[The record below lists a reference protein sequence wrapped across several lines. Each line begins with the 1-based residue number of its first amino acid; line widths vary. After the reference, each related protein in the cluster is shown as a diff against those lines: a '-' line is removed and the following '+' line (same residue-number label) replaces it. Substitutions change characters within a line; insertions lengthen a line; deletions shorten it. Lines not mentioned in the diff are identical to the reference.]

1 MSVTPSSVNII
12 DTNDTTTKAIDV
24 YNINITATHVNVYI
38 NVPAYYDVCYAVN
51 YEPGDMLTVARV
63 ITDFNI
69 LNRVKLSFKRS
80 SDINNSKILI
90 AFFREDVPVVNPLII
105 DVANSSYT
113 LAGNT
118 INITNTNDINDV
130 AKSLKIRG
138 LIKMNDKTLP
148 DIKPVKNSG
157 LWLKQT
163 SAIYD
168 EYTDSEVQFIEDFYP
183 LYHKTVTPS
192 ETIALVDKDTRIA
205 YARTSSASCIV
216 FRDGTEF
223 YPIQNDISALKI
235 LSTKGVLK
243 LY

>member
-1 MSVTPSSVNII
+1 MVQTVLIQVAVTFCVLARCEKI
-12 DTNDTTTKAIDV
+12 D
-24 YNINITATHVNVYI
+24 
-38 NVPAYYDVCYAVN
+38 
-51 YEPGDMLTVARV
+51 
-63 ITDFNI
+63 
-69 LNRVKLSFKRS
+69 RVKLSFKRN

-105 DVANSSYT
+105 DVANSNYT

-130 AKSLKIRG
+130 AKTLKIRG

-223 YPIQNDISALKI
+223 YPVTNDISALKI

>member
-1 MSVTPSSVNII
+1 
-12 DTNDTTTKAIDV
+12 
-24 YNINITATHVNVYI
+24 
-38 NVPAYYDVCYAVN
+38 
-51 YEPGDMLTVARV
+51 MLTVARV

-105 DVANSSYT
+105 DVANSNYT